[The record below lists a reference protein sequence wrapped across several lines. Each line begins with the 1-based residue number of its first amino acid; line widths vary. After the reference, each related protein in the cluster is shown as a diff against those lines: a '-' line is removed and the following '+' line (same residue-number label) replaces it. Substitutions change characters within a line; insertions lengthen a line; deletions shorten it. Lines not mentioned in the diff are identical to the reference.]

1 MPSME
6 ENNANS
12 LSSALQELSQR
23 ASKPLAEQ
31 IASQLNQLILDK
43 NLHRG
48 DKLPNEYDLAVIL
61 NVGRSTVREA
71 IKLLVA
77 RNVLEIKRGKGTFV
91 RENMGVTDDPLGF
104 AYAPDQLRLAIDL
117 IEIRMQLEPWITSL
131 AAQRATDQEVEELQK
146 RCDAVTAKI
155 RVGEDHGNADI
166 QLHTYIAA
174 CTHNQVM
181 PELVH
186 TITYCVAIFTKFRSK
201 DLLKGT
207 IASHE
212 AIIDAIRRHD
222 PVLAYQA
229 MAGHITNNFATI
241 RSIMIEQNR
250 EDILQS
256 LDQIE
261 QNSMKTLFS

>member
-1 MPSME
+1 MPNVE
-6 ENNANS
+6 DNNSNI
-12 LSSALQELSQR
+12 LSSSLQGLSQR
-23 ASKPLAEQ
+23 VSKPLAEQ
-31 IASQLNQLILDK
+31 IADQLNQMILDK

-131 AAQRATDQEVEELQK
+131 AAQRATNREIDELQM

-155 RVGEDHGNADI
+155 RANEDHGNADI
-166 QLHTYIAA
+166 QLHTYIAS

-201 DLLKGT
+201 GLLKDT

-212 AIIDAIRRHD
+212 AIVNAIRGHN
-222 PVLAYQA
+222 PTLAYQA
-229 MAGHITNNFATI
+229 MSKHITNNFSTL
-241 RSIMIEQNR
+241 RSILAEQNR

-256 LDQIE
+256 LEQIE
-261 QNSMKTLFS
+261 KNSMKISLS